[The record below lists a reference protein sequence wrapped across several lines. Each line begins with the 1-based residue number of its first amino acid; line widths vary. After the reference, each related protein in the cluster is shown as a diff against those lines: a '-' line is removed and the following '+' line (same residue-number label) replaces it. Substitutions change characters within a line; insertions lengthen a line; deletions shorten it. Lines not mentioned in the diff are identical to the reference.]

1 MIHAARRLLPALVL
15 WLLAMPVA
23 AASAPDPAEL
33 DAAPDSTANGE
44 EEDLPRYR
52 VVDPI
57 RSESTE
63 MTLREIIARAV
74 RGEETKL
81 EGHHD
86 MTFNVTFRSVLLWE
100 KKKEVRDQI
109 YLVYQ
114 DDRGLD
120 KRVLL
125 TEQVSRYK
133 RKDGAWVADPEQE
146 EGGEVRVEV
155 ERDSPGGTL
164 SRLPFFLENQ
174 EDYRFTLR
182 ERTLEGDHVIF
193 GIEFQPRSRFKPLP
207 SGVVYIDTDA
217 FRVIHEEFRFDENPV
232 PLFLKG
238 VDRVSRQWTH
248 MSRGEWV
255 TSRILGSFRLNGAFG
270 VMPDRVD
277 VALIFNDYRFDQGY
291 DPERFGPHGE
301 R

>member
-1 MIHAARRLLPALVL
+1 MTRPARVRRAAYRLALLLLVL
-15 WLLAMPVA
+15 A
-23 AASAPDPAEL
+23 AAPAGAADPVPA
-33 DAAPDSTANGE
+33 DSTAE
-44 EEDLPRYR
+44 EVLPRYR
-52 VVDPI
+52 VRDPI
-57 RSESTE
+57 RTESTE

-100 KKKEVRDQI
+100 KKKEVRDSI

-133 RKDGAWVADPEQE
+133 RKDGAWVPEPDRE
-146 EGGEVRVEV
+146 DGGEVQVEV
-155 ERDSPGGTL
+155 EEESRGGNL
-164 SRLPFFLENQ
+164 SRLPFFLEQQ
-174 EDYRFTLR
+174 EDYTFTLR

-193 GIEFQPRSRFKPLP
+193 GIDFRPRSRFKPLP
-207 SGVVYIDTDA
+207 SGTVYVDTDA
-217 FRVIHEEFRFDENPV
+217 FRVIHEEFRFEENPV

-248 MSRGEWV
+248 MSSGEWV
-255 TSRILGSFRLNGAFG
+255 TSKILGSFRLNGAFG
-270 VMPDRVD
+270 LMPDRVD

-291 DPERFGPHGE
+291 DPERFGPYGE